1 MLNWDMLKPPGQPLA
16 AHGWGRL
23 ARQKQKKELNR
34 AGHKLA
40 FHLRECDQAFGS
52 ISACFDFGFSVIA
65 DSLRKGEEHSGVVL
79 RLAKRD

>member
-16 AHGWGRL
+16 DHGWGRL

-34 AGHKLA
+34 AGHKPA
-40 FHLRECDQAFGS
+40 FHLRGCDQDFGS
-52 ISACFDFGFSVIA
+52 ISACFDFEVFVIA
-65 DSLRKGEEHSGVVL
+65 DSLRKVEEHSGVVL